1 MDYTELIKE
10 KFPEDDRNDLF
21 KVPNLP
27 AVKLGKLL
35 LKDRRINSP
44 SDVIAMHEYGGL
56 FSSGYVLFTRN
67 ACYYP
72 DGSFLLEDV
81 KEFQHDG
88 GKITIFAN
96 QNAQLVP
103 HKFSVGN
110 EQVAK
115 SLKRLFE
122 AAKSY
127 DPKSVKQ
134 MEKVRDYSEFSHTE
148 LDWLNLRD
156 EVMRTIDMLYERY
169 NDGKLTFLEYENKKE
184 ELLGRL

>member
-1 MDYTELIKE
+1 MNYSELIKD
-10 KFPEDDRNDLF
+10 KFPEDDRNNLF

-44 SDVIAMHEYGGL
+44 SDVVAMHDYGGL
-56 FSSGYVLFTRN
+56 FSSGYVLFTRD

-72 DGSFLLEDV
+72 GGFFLMEDV

-88 GKITIFAN
+88 SKITLFVN

-103 HKFSVGN
+103 HKFSVKN

-115 SLKRLFE
+115 TLKRLFE
-122 AAKSY
+122 AVRHY
-127 DPKSVKQ
+127 DPKSQKQ
-134 MEKVRDYSEFSHTE
+134 MDKVRDYSGYSTTE
-148 LDWLNLRD
+148 LDWLNMRD
-156 EVMRTIDMLYERY
+156 EIMRTIDMLYERY